1 MTKKDKLAI
10 RVKTIRAD
18 NFDPGINIHTVE
30 ATTNEATW
38 RETFGSVNEV
48 RAFIRGVKCA
58 ESFRG
63 NFDIDISGDV

>member
-1 MTKKDKLAI
+1 MTKKDRLAI
-10 RVKTIRAD
+10 RVKTVRAD
-18 NFDPGINIHTVE
+18 NFDPWINIYTIKV
-30 ATTNEATW
+30 TTNEANW

-63 NFDIDISGDV
+63 NFDIDISSDV